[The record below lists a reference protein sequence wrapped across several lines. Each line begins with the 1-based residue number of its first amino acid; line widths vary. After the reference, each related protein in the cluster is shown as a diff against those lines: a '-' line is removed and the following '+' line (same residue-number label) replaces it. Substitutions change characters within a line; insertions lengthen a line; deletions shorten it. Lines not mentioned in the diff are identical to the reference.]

1 MVYLYGVNGR
11 APLPIEPV
19 VAPLPPA
26 QRIERSRSADPAARG
41 DDERRPLP
49 SRQSALAAYAGGT
62 ADRERRPE
70 RVRHVAEVMTRPAVT
85 LPLEAGLPELWQR
98 LTRHGV
104 RQLAVVDA
112 LGVLVG
118 LVRREDLLEPPWP
131 ARLGSGGVP
140 ADARGWSAAQI
151 RLAAAAAAQHWE
163 ALSRRRAS
171 DLLHSPVPAVEEGTE
186 LRRAAA
192 LMVERSMGGLPV
204 VDERGVVLGW
214 IGRRE
219 LLLAIATDPPLD
231 LWG

>member
-11 APLPIEPV
+11 ASLPVEPV
-19 VAPLPPA
+19 VAPLSPA
-26 QRIERSRSADPAARG
+26 QRIERSRSVDPAARG
-41 DDERRPLP
+41 DDERTPLP
-49 SRQSALAAYAGGT
+49 SRQSALAAYAGG
-62 ADRERRPE
+62 AAERERRLE
-70 RVRHVAEVMTRPAVT
+70 RVRHVGEVMTRPAVT
-85 LPLEAGLPELWQR
+85 LPLDAGLPELWQR

-112 LGVLVG
+112 AGVLVG
-118 LVRREDLLEPPWP
+118 LLRREDLLEPPWP
-131 ARLGSGGVP
+131 ERLGTGGAP
-140 ADARGWSAAQI
+140 ADSRGWSAAQI
-151 RLAAAAAAQHWE
+151 RLAAAAAARDWE
-163 ALSRRRAS
+163 AQARRRAS
-171 DLLHSPVPAVEEGTE
+171 ELLHSPVPAVEVDTE

-192 LMVERSMGGLPV
+192 LMLEHSMSGLPV